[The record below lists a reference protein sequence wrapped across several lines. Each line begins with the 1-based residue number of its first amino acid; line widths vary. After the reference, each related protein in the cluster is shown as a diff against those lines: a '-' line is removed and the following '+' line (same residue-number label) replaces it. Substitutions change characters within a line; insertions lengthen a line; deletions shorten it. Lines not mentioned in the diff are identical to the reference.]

1 MKNIFTIF
9 SRELQSFYVSSL
21 YYILGFIYL
30 ALTGYFFTIEVYYSR
45 LAVMENTM
53 YNIGFFTIL
62 FLSILCM
69 KLIAEERSTGTFE
82 LIMTSPITSLQYVV
96 GKYLSVLVVYLSF
109 LIITFVYPILLI
121 AFGKPDIGVII
132 SGYLGLFLLGAAI
145 LGLGLIATSISKSQ
159 LVAAILGVSMAV
171 FAYIINWLSQM
182 FTGASKFLNAVSIT
196 TYFSDFTKGMIDI
209 QNVMFFLIW
218 VMACIAVSTMFVES
232 YKWQ

>member
-1 MKNIFTIF
+1 MRNIYVVF
-9 SRELQSFYVSSL
+9 SREIQSFYVSPL

-62 FLSILCM
+62 FLSFLCM
-69 KLIAEERSTGTFE
+69 KLIAEERASGTFE
-82 LIMTSPITSLQYVV
+82 LIMTAPITSLQYVL
-96 GKYLSVLVVYLSF
+96 GKYLSVLVVYASL
-109 LIITFVYPILLI
+109 LVMTFVYPILLMV
-121 AFGKPDIGVII
+121 FGKPDIGVIF
-132 SGYLGLFLLGAAI
+132 SGYLGLFLLGTAI

-159 LVAAILGVSMAV
+159 LVAAILGVSMGV
-171 FAYIINWLSQM
+171 FAYIINWLSEM
-182 FTGASKFLNAVSIT
+182 FTGASKILNAISIT

-209 QNVMFFLIW
+209 QNVIFFFIW
-218 VMACIAVSTMFVES
+218 AVACIAISTMFVES

>member
-1 MKNIFTIF
+1 MRNVYAIFT
-9 SRELQSFYVSSL
+9 REIKSFYVSPL

-45 LAVMENTM
+45 LAVMENSI

-82 LIMTSPITSLQYVV
+82 LIMTSPITSLEYVI
-96 GKYLSVLVVYLSF
+96 GKYLSVLLVYTSLLSMT
-109 LIITFVYPILLI
+109 LIYPILLMS
-121 AFGKPDIGVII
+121 FGKPDIGVIL

-145 LGLGLIATSISKSQ
+145 LGLGLIATSVSKSQ
-159 LVAAILGVSMAV
+159 LVAAILGVSMAL
-171 FAYIINWLSQM
+171 FAYILNWLSEM
-182 FTGASKFLNAVSIT
+182 FNNARGFLNAISIT
-196 TYFSDFTKGMIDI
+196 TYFSDFTRGLIDV
-209 QNVMFFLIW
+209 QNILFFVIW
-218 VMACIAVSTMFVES
+218 IIVCIAIATMFVES

>member
-1 MKNIFTIF
+1 MKNTLAIFK
-9 SRELQSFYVSSL
+9 REIVSFYVSPL

-30 ALTGYFFTIEVYYSR
+30 GLTGYFFTIEIYYSR

-82 LIMTSPITSLQYVV
+82 LIMTSPITSLQYVL
-96 GKYLSVLVVYLSF
+96 GKYIAVLVVYLS
-109 LIITFVYPILLI
+109 LLLMTLVYPLLLVI
-121 AFGKPDIGVII
+121 FGKPDIGVIF

-145 LGLGLIATSISKSQ
+145 LGLGLIATSATKSQ
-159 LVAAILGVSMAV
+159 LVAAILGVSMALL
-171 FAYIINWLSQM
+171 AYIINWISDM
-182 FTGASKFLNAVSIT
+182 FENARMVLNSVSIT
-196 TYFSDFTKGMIDI
+196 TYFADFTKGMIDV
-209 QNVMFFLIW
+209 QNVVFFLIW
-218 VMACIAVSTMFVES
+218 IIACIAISTMFVES